1 MEGGD
6 DQAERDPLD
15 GAERAGGEAA
25 EREAGEAARRA
36 RHARDGRPYPLDGL
50 AERIKA
56 EGAPE
61 LAFAAEVLA
70 ELLDMR
76 DGEALAYQG
85 ERRKLKAAGV
95 EFIDVDNKP
104 FYDATAPVRAKY
116 GEKYADLI
124 KRIEAV
130 K

>member
-1 MEGGD
+1 MEQRD
-6 DQAERDPLD
+6 LWNKSVAESTD
-15 GAERAGGEAA
+15 
-25 EREAGEAARRA
+25 
-36 RHARDGRPYPLDGL
+36 
-50 AERIKA
+50 
-56 EGAPE
+56 
-61 LAFAAEVLA
+61 
-70 ELLDMR
+70 
-76 DGEALAYQG
+76 
-85 ERRKLKAAGV
+85 KLKAAGV